1 MPSYLPHHHY
11 HSMGRNSMLLLLLIA
26 SRLTGDDAGAM
37 AQEPTQVSEWVRRRY
52 QQTIATAAHRL
63 SPLTNDD

>member
-1 MPSYLPHHHY
+1 
-11 HSMGRNSMLLLLLIA
+11 MLLLLLIA